1 VKRQDAAL
9 KAEAAILGTDA
20 EIPLVHMKVVTGIG
34 TSVRGALLDP
44 FERQLIGTGTR
55 R

>member
-1 VKRQDAAL
+1 M

-20 EIPLVHMKVVTGIG
+20 EIPLVHLKVVTGIG
-34 TSVRGALLDP
+34 TSVKGALLDP
-44 FERQLIGTGTR
+44 HERELVGTGTR

>member
-1 VKRQDAAL
+1 M

-20 EIPLVHMKVVTGIG
+20 VIPLVHLKLVTGIAK
-34 TSVRGALLDP
+34 SVQGALLDP
-44 FERQLIGTGTR
+44 YERSLIGTGTR

>member
-1 VKRQDAAL
+1 M

-20 EIPLVHMKVVTGIG
+20 VIPLVHLKVATGID
-34 TSVRGALLDP
+34 TSVKGAVLDP
-44 FERQLIGTGTR
+44 YEREFVGTGTR